1 MKKQFKNYSIIWLVE
16 VIIFSVIVFIVRMTT
31 NSNYSDATFFIS
43 YFLVLLAFA
52 GQIGLAYKFFKEE
65 NAEKV
70 FLNMPLLTLSKS
82 CVTVSFI
89 IGTILMV
96 IPFIPYF
103 IAAIV
108 SVIILGFYAIQL
120 IKADSAAAAVNEVDK
135 KVAAQTE
142 FIKDMTVKAQN
153 VVAKA
158 KTDDGKAIAE
168 KVFEAI
174 RYSNKSSHGGLD
186 EVEGKISANFTVFA
200 DAISSGDDVL
210 AASVG
215 DQLIKLAEERNNLAK
230 ANKN

>member
-16 VIIFSVIVFIVRMTT
+16 VIIFSVIVFVVRMAT
-31 NSNYSDATFFIS
+31 NSDYSNATFFIS

-89 IGTILMV
+89 FGTILMV
-96 IPFIPYF
+96 LPFIPYF
-103 IAAIV
+103 VAAIV
-108 SVIILGFYAIQL
+108 SVLILGFYAIQL
-120 IKADSAAAAVNEVDK
+120 TKADSAAAAVEEVGK
-135 KVAAQTE
+135 KVAMQTE

-158 KTDDGKAIAE
+158 KTDEGKEIAE
-168 KVFEAI
+168 KVYEAI
-174 RYSNKSSHGGLD
+174 RYSNKSSHGGLE
-186 EVEGKISANFTVFA
+186 EVESKISANFTVFS
-200 DAISSGDDVL
+200 DAISSGDDAL
-210 AASVG
+210 ATSVG
-215 DQLIKLAEERNNLAK
+215 DQLIKLAEERDNLAK
-230 ANKN
+230 LNKN